1 MFLLDT
7 YEKKRFIL
15 MEQVDL
21 FGGRPVFFS
30 CIAVNTGQSDLFLD
44 TYENNKVYCQ
54 SRGGMRYGKNP
65 KCISWTVG
73 WADCCN

>member
-1 MFLLDT
+1 MRKSALFLWNRSISLG
-7 YEKKRFIL
+7 E
-15 MEQVDL
+15 DL
-21 FGGRPVFFS
+21 FFFS
-30 CIAVNTGQSDLFLD
+30 CIAANTGQSDLFLD